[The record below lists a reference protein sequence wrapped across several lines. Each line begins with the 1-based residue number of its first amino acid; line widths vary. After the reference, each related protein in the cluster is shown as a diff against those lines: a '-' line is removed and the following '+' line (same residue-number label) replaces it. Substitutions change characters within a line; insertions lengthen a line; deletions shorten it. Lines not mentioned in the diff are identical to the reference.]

1 MISVCMFN
9 HARFFVTSSTIALQ
23 FPLSMGFF
31 LQEYRSGLP
40 FFLPGDL
47 LVPGIEPESP
57 VPPALAT
64 GFFIIEPP
72 GKALMIS
79 TK

>member
-1 MISVCMFN
+1 MFN
-9 HARFFVTSSTIALQ
+9 HARFFMTSLTIALQ
-23 FPLSMGFF
+23 VPFSMGFF
-31 LQEYRSGLP
+31 MQEYRSGLP

-47 LVPGIEPESP
+47 LIPGIEPESP
-57 VPPALAT
+57 MPPALAPGLFT
-64 GFFIIEPP
+64 IEPP